1 MVIKMKRDTNLRSRL
16 GMSKLTER
24 VLRLL
29 KVDGKFPSS
38 SIAQE
43 AEAVDT
49 YYISPREIRNNLLN
63 AELRKAEAL
72 MDQRRR
78 VVC

>member
-1 MVIKMKRDTNLRSRL
+1 MVIKMKRDINLRSRL
-16 GMSKLTER
+16 GLSKLTER

-29 KVDGKFPSS
+29 RVDGEFPSS

-43 AEAVDT
+43 AEAMDT
-49 YYISPREIRNNLLN
+49 YYISHREIRNALQN

-72 MDQRRR
+72 MAQRRR

>member
-1 MVIKMKRDTNLRSRL
+1 MVIKMKRDIDLRSRL
-16 GMSKLTER
+16 GLSKLTER

-29 KVDGKFPSS
+29 RVDGEFPSS
-38 SIAQE
+38 SITQE

-49 YYISPREIRNNLLN
+49 YYISHREIRNTLLN
-63 AELRKAEAL
+63 AELIKAEAL

>member
-1 MVIKMKRDTNLRSRL
+1 MAIKMKRNIDLRSRTGL
-16 GMSKLTER
+16 SKLTNR
-24 VLRLL
+24 VLRLWRANA
-29 KVDGKFPSS
+29 DFPSS

-43 AEAVDT
+43 AERVNT
-49 YYISPREIRNNLLN
+49 YCVSQREIKNALLT

-72 MDQRRR
+72 MAQRHR